1 MKAEPVR
8 FYPKKSLRRTT
19 VKKAV
24 IFALLAVI
32 TVVFVT
38 TGCGGSPAPAPA
50 QQAPAPKQEPP
61 KAQPIVKKP
70 DMLDHKN
77 YKWGTQP
84 PEWVTMNVS
93 DLEAMDKFKTAYVFK
108 FESPRA
114 KDLQG
119 AELWTKNFTA
129 AAEIAQQVKNRVQ
142 VKFAGA
148 AAGDINKLG
157 TYFEQVVKSFS
168 DATFAGYKLTDSY
181 WVQMRY
187 YKPDGNPDSD
197 DYTYL
202 ALYSIPR
209 ATLDELVRKALDNAA
224 AVDKPKTE
232 EEKTARNRVTEE
244 MKKGL

>member
-1 MKAEPVR
+1 M
-8 FYPKKSLRRTT
+8 
-19 VKKAV
+19 KKAIV
-24 IFALLAVI
+24 VLSLVALAVAFLAVSCASAPPPQAAQP
-32 TVVFVT
+32 T
-38 TGCGGSPAPAPA
+38 PAA
-50 QQAPAPKQEPP
+50 KQEPP
-61 KAQPIVKKP
+61 KLQPIAKKP

-84 PEWVTMNVS
+84 PEWVTVSVS
-93 DLEAMDKFKTAYVFK
+93 DLEAMDKFKASYVFK

-119 AELWTKNFTA
+119 AELWTRNFTA

-187 YKPDGNPDSD
+187 YKPDGNQDSD

-209 ATLDELVRKALDNAA
+209 ATLDELVRKALETANT
-224 AVDKPKTE
+224 VEKPKTE
-232 EEKTARNRVTEE
+232 EEKTARVRVDEE
-244 MKKGL
+244 VKKGL